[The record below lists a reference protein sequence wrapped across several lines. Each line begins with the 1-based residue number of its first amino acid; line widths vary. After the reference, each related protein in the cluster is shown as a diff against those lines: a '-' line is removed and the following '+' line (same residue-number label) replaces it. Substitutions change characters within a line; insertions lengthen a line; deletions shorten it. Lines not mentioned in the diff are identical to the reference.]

1 MTRTRLLLP
10 LVALLVQSA
19 CTGMSSRGAP
29 VGAMAFD
36 ATPAQSA
43 DDRTIIRTSELAL
56 AVETLDSG
64 RTAVLA
70 VVQAHGGRVARET
83 GTEHRKV
90 LEVRVPEARLDEATD
105 AVARLGRVIRRSA
118 TVEDQTVE
126 AADLDARVKNL
137 QAARDRLRTLAQRA
151 ESVTDVVAV
160 ERELSRVQGELDGLE
175 AQLRVLRDRAAMSTL
190 SVQLEEQ
197 VVLGPVSWVLHG
209 ATKVVTKL
217 FIWR

>member
-1 MTRTRLLLP
+1 M
-10 LVALLVQSA
+10 QSA
-19 CTGMSSRGAP
+19 CAGTAARSAPGGAL
-29 VGAMAFD
+29 AMN

-43 DDRTIIRTSELAL
+43 DDRTIVRTSELSV

-83 GTEHRKV
+83 GTAHRKV
-90 LEVRVPEARLDEATD
+90 LDVRVPEARLDEATD

-137 QAARDRLRTLAQRA
+137 QAARDRLRALAQRA

-175 AQLRVLRDRAAMSTL
+175 AQLRVLRDRAAMATL
-190 SVQLEEQ
+190 SVELEQE
-197 VVLGPVSWVLHG
+197 VVLGPVSWVIQG
-209 ATKVVTKL
+209 AGRVVAKL
-217 FIWR
+217 FVWR